1 MTTDDAALLA
11 LHRQVDD
18 LGVAGW
24 CKPPEREALY
34 RLARNGPGTGLIVEL
49 GCYQGLSTIYLAA
62 GSKAA
67 GREQV
72 VAIDPHH
79 LGSFPP
85 FQDNLRRAGLDD
97 WVRPIV
103 AHSGEV
109 ADEWDGQAIRLLY
122 LDGDHRYGQVRRDF
136 EAWQGWVTPGGVLAF
151 HDTIEPGWPDV
162 ARFLDERLLAGD
174 WLFPGVAGSIVY
186 VVKGPAAAL
195 DGSWADTI
203 GQGIFSRL
211 RDREGYIREQVAHIA
226 HAEAAWQEKNSHIAQ
241 LEQRIAQL
249 EERIGQHERWPRR
262 KGWPSARGRRPPT
275 R

>member
-1 MTTDDAALLA
+1 VTTDDDDLLA
-11 LHRQVDD
+11 LQRQVEM
-18 LGVAGW
+18 LGVEGW
-24 CKPPEREALY
+24 CKPPERAALY
-34 RLARNGPGTGLIVEL
+34 RLARDGPGEGLIVEL

-85 FQDNLRRAGLDD
+85 LQDNLCRAGLDD

-103 AHSGEV
+103 AHSDEV
-109 ADEWDGQAIRLLY
+109 AAAWDGQAIRLLY

-136 EAWQGWVTPGGVLAF
+136 EAWQGWVVPGGVIAF
-151 HDTIEPGWPDV
+151 HDTIEPDWPDV
-162 ARFLDERLLAGD
+162 ARFLDERLIDGE
-174 WLFPGVAGSIVY
+174 WLFPHVAGSIVY
-186 VVKGPAAAL
+186 AVKGPIPSP
-195 DGSWADTI
+195 DGSWANTV

-226 HAEAAWQEKNSHIAQ
+226 HVEAEWREKSEYIAQ
-241 LEQRIAQL
+241 LEQRLGRL
-249 EERIGQHERWPRR
+249 ESQISRT
-262 KGWPSARGRRPPT
+262 GWSAMSRFRPT
-275 R
+275 QGGKKRDA